1 MISIS
6 LLLIKTR
13 RIKVMIAM
21 MTVTN
26 LMIHQMTVMMTIL
39 KVRKVERKRR
49 IKIKGKDQGIK
60 IKKRETRIERGLL
73 VEVIRGRKAKK
84 GNLKNKEAKVR
95 IKSAIDQKINQIGEK
110 KMIEEIR
117 IKTNIKINEVIHSN
131 HLISTLVILYYFF
144 LTMNNFSIIKLS

>member
-1 MISIS
+1 MISTS

-21 MTVTN
+21 MTVTT
-26 LMIHQMTVMMTIL
+26 LMIHQMIVMMTIL
-39 KVRKVERKRR
+39 KVRKVEKKRR
-49 IKIKGKDQGIK
+49 IKIKGKDQETK
-60 IKKRETRIERGLL
+60 IKKKETRIERGLL

-144 LTMNNFSIIKLS
+144 NDE

>member
-1 MISIS
+1 
-6 LLLIKTR
+6 
-13 RIKVMIAM
+13 M
-21 MTVTN
+21 MTVTT
-26 LMIHQMTVMMTIL
+26 LMIHQMIVMMTIL
-39 KVRKVERKRR
+39 KVRKVEKKRR
-49 IKIKGKDQGIK
+49 IKIKGKDQETK
-60 IKKRETRIERGLL
+60 IKKKETRIERGLL

-144 LTMNNFSIIKLS
+144 NDE

>member
-1 MISIS
+1 MISTS

-21 MTVTN
+21 MIVTI
-26 LMIHQMTVMMTIL
+26 LMIRQMIVMMTIL

-49 IKIKGKDQGIK
+49 IKIKGKDQETK

-131 HLISTLVILYYFF
+131 HLISTLVILYYLFIF
-144 LTMNNFSIIKLS
+144 DDK

>member
-1 MISIS
+1 MISTS

-21 MTVTN
+21 MIVTI
-26 LMIHQMTVMMTIL
+26 LMIRQMIVMMTIL

-49 IKIKGKDQGIK
+49 IKIKGKDQETK

-144 LTMNNFSIIKLS
+144 

>member
-1 MISIS
+1 MISTS

-13 RIKVMIAM
+13 RIKVTIAM
-21 MTVTN
+21 MTVTT
-26 LMIHQMTVMMTIL
+26 LMIHQMIVMMTIL
-39 KVRKVERKRR
+39 KVRKVERKRK
-49 IKIKGKDQGIK
+49 IKIKGKDQETK

-110 KMIEEIR
+110 KMIEEIK

-144 LTMNNFSIIKLS
+144 